1 MMRKNQKAVTV
12 VGGGLAG
19 TSAALELAKRGVKV
33 RLYEMRPE
41 KSTGAHTTGNLA
53 ELVCSNSL
61 RSTELTR
68 AAGVL
73 KAELNILDS
82 ELLKIAVSSRV
93 PAGTALAVDRELFSL
108 RATQAVESNPN
119 IELIR
124 EEVTE
129 IPDER
134 PLVIATGPLTSEKF
148 LGKLSEFLGAEKF
161 LHFFDAVAPLVYAD
175 SIDMDKVFLQ
185 SRYGKG
191 EGNYINCPLSKEEFQ
206 RFYEELIKAEKHE
219 LKIKNEERYFEAC
232 LPIEEMAWRG
242 KETLLFGP
250 LKPVGLV
257 DPVTGKRPFAVVQ
270 LRQDDVASQLY
281 NMVGFQTNL
290 KYQEQKRIFRMIPGL
305 ENADFARYG
314 KMHLNT
320 FIESNKLLTRYLSF
334 IRDEEVFFAGQ
345 MTGSEGYLEAI
356 ATGLYAAL
364 NVWFILRG
372 KNPPLIPEETMLG
385 SLIKY
390 LTDRNRKDELQ
401 PMHVSFGLLPPL
413 QRKLPK
419 KERYLYYAERAIN
432 SLQEYAK
439 MLL

>member
-1 MMRKNQKAVTV
+1 MSRKKKSVTII
-12 VGGGLAG
+12 GGGLAG
-19 TSAALELAKRGVKV
+19 TSAALELAKRGIQV
-33 RLYEMRPE
+33 RLYEMRPK

-73 KAELNILDS
+73 KAELNILDC
-82 ELLKIAVSSRV
+82 ELLKIAVETRV
-93 PAGTALAVDRELFSL
+93 PAGTALAVDRNLFSQK
-108 RATQAVESNPN
+108 ATLAVESNPN

-129 IPDER
+129 IPDDR
-134 PLVIATGPLTSEKF
+134 PLIIATGPLTSEKF
-148 LGKLSEFLGAEKF
+148 LKKLSEFLGSEKF

-175 SIDMDKVFLQ
+175 TIDMEKVFFQ

-191 EGNYINCPLSKEEFQ
+191 DGNYINCPMTKDEFE

-219 LKIKNEERYFEAC
+219 LKIENEEKYFEAC
-232 LPIEEMAWRG
+232 LPIEEMARRG
-242 KETLLFGP
+242 KDTLLFGP

-257 DPVTGKRPFAVVQ
+257 DPRTGKRPFAVVQ
-270 LRQDDVASQLY
+270 LRQDDVASELY

-320 FIESNKLLTRYLSF
+320 FIESNKLLTPYLSF
-334 IRDEEVFFAGQ
+334 IKDEEVFFAGQ
-345 MTGSEGYLEAI
+345 ITGSEGYLEAI
-356 ATGLYAAL
+356 ATGLYVAI
-364 NVWFILRG
+364 NVYFTINM
-372 KNPPLIPEETMLG
+372 KKPPLIPKETMLG
-385 SLIKY
+385 SLIRY
-390 LTDRNRKDELQ
+390 LTDKSRKDELQ

-413 QRKLPK
+413 QKKLHK
-419 KERYLYYAERAIN
+419 KERYLCYADRAIN